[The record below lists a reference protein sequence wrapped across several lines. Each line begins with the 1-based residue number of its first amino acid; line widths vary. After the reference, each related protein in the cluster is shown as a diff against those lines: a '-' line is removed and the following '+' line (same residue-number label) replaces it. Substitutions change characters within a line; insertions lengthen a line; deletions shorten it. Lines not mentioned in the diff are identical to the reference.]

1 MATADDIMP
10 PHSGR
15 AEKALVEGV
24 IQAFGFEIAVRDIWT
39 PERAPES
46 VLPWLAWALSV
57 DDWDEA
63 WSPDRKRAVIAAS
76 VEVHRHKGTVASVK
90 AALAAM
96 GYGGAEVVETAVDTP
111 RYGSGRAYGDGVTY
125 GSLGASWADYWVNLT
140 QAVSARDAA
149 RIAARLRSVAPAR
162 CRLRAV
168 TIPGIYR
175 VYGDGVRY
183 GDDATYGGIYAFGE

>member
-1 MATADDIMP
+1 MATVDDIMP
-10 PHSGR
+10 PHSGP
-15 AEKALVEGV
+15 AEKALVGGV
-24 IQAFGFEIAVRDIWT
+24 IQSFDFGIAVRDIWA
-39 PERAPES
+39 PDRAPVS

-57 DDWDEA
+57 DDWDES
-63 WSPDRKRAVIAAS
+63 WSPERKRAVIAAS
-76 VEVHRHKGTVASVK
+76 IEVHRHKGTIGSVR

-96 GYGGAEVVETAVDTP
+96 GYGDAEIVEATVDMP
-111 RYGSGRAYGDGVTY
+111 RYGTTRAYGDGTTY
-125 GSLGASWADYWVNLT
+125 GSLGTSWADYWVNLT

-149 RIAARLRSVAPAR
+149 RIADRLRSIAPAR

-183 GDDATYGGIYAFGE
+183 GDDATYGGIYEFGE